1 MEHAILD
8 IKQLIFILR
17 EKANLVAEFEYDCG
31 RPMTN
36 TSDMMPCVLCNNH
49 WEVPSEHVHGI
60 RWEPV
65 AGKGWLYICWECS
78 IGLYKT
84 LSGQMERLSY
94 LFLFSL
100 NNETETQRSK
110 LLKEIEEV
118 K

>member
-1 MEHAILD
+1 MELYQKISENTDEILRLAHNIEGRLTTASEMEHAILD

-49 WEVPSEHVHGI
+49 WEVPSKHVRGI

-65 AGKGWLYICWECS
+65 AGKG
-78 IGLYKT
+78 
-84 LSGQMERLSY
+84 
-94 LFLFSL
+94 
-100 NNETETQRSK
+100 
-110 LLKEIEEV
+110 
-118 K
+118 